1 MLVAVGLL
9 ALGAAIL
16 YAGAEAAVRG
26 ASTLARATGFPAF
39 ALGALLFGIDPEGLG
54 AAIAAAA
61 RGETAIATG
70 EIFGAVLFLFSAAFG
85 AALLVSRRPVPSPSP
100 IMVLVP
106 AIPLVGAATTLADR
120 VVDRPEGA
128 LLIAVYAAYVAVLL
142 RERSAAFGHGAE
154 LESEAATGGRGRGGV
169 LAAGGLVLLVAGAA
183 VAVAGAQRLVEE
195 TDLLAGFVGAGVLGI
210 VVSIDE
216 VFLEVL
222 PVRRGNPE
230 LATGNL
236 FGTLAA
242 FSSGVLGLAAL
253 VRPLEVDSAGAT
265 AFLAVAAL
273 YAVVATAF
281 LARGRAGRGVGA
293 FVLAGYGA
301 WLLVSSA
308 L

>member
-26 ASTLARATGFPAF
+26 ATGLARATGFPAF
-39 ALGALLFGIDPEGLG
+39 ALGALLFGIDLEGLG
-54 AAIAAAA
+54 AGVAAAA
-61 RGETAIATG
+61 RGETAIAAG
-70 EIFGAVLFLFSAAFG
+70 EIFGTVLFLFSAAFG
-85 AALLVSRRPVPSPSP
+85 AALLVSRNPVPSPSP

-142 RERSAAFGHGAE
+142 RERSSAAAVGSD
-154 LESEAATGGRGRGGV
+154 LESEASTGGRRRAGLLV
-169 LAAGGLVLLVAGAA
+169 AGGLVLLVAGAW
-183 VAVAGAQRLVEE
+183 VAVGGAERLVQE
-195 TDLLAGFVGAGVLGI
+195 TDLLAGFVGAGILGV

-222 PVRRGNPE
+222 PVRRGHPQ

-242 FSSGVLGLAAL
+242 FSSGVLGIAAL

-265 AFLAVAAL
+265 SFLAVAAL
-273 YAVVATAF
+273 YAVVATVF

-293 FVLAGYGA
+293 VVLAAYGI
-301 WLLVSSA
+301 WLLVSSS

>member
-16 YAGAEAAVRG
+16 YAGAEASVRG
-26 ASTLARATGFPAF
+26 TTSLARATRFPAF
-39 ALGALLFGIDPEGLG
+39 ALGALLFGIDLEGLG
-54 AAIAAAA
+54 AGVAAAA
-61 RGETAIATG
+61 RGETAIAAG
-70 EIFGAVLFLFSAAFG
+70 EIFGSVLFLFSAAFG
-85 AALLVSRRPVPSPSP
+85 AALLVSRKPVPSPSP

-142 RERSAAFGHGAE
+142 RERSSAE
-154 LESEAATGGRGRGGV
+154 ALGVELKSKADRGGRRRAGLLV
-169 LAAGGLVLLVAGAA
+169 AGGLILLVAGAW
-183 VAVAGAQRLVEE
+183 VAVGGAERLVRE
-195 TDLLAGFVGAGVLGI
+195 TDLLPGFVGAGILGI

-222 PVRRGNPE
+222 PVRRGHPQ

-242 FSSGVLGLAAL
+242 FTSGVLGVAAL

-265 AFLAVAAL
+265 AFLAVAVL
-273 YAVVATAF
+273 YAVVATVF
-281 LARGRAGRGVGA
+281 LTRGRAGRGVGA
-293 FVLAGYGA
+293 VVLAAYGV
-301 WLLVSSA
+301 WLLLASS